1 MARAASAPGRYWF
14 GVTWHGLRASDA
26 YINAPL
32 PNKHADLVTYGV
44 SYGNGRVMV
53 TSGLPQPTSA
63 RIRQAEQQ
71 IFGKPRACTLADST
85 PAHITLFPTTHVP
98 SSGLSA
104 RIARQ
109 VASSR
114 FWRIVSAKEVATVF
128 APVALLP
135 TPQAACHAL
144 RPAAGG

>member
-1 MARAASAPGRYWF
+1 MATDAEGATKVVKLTVRGAASDR
-14 GVTWHGLRASDA
+14 DA
-26 YINAPL
+26 RR
-32 PNKHADLVTYGV
+32 G
-44 SYGNGRVMV
+44 
-53 TSGLPQPTSA
+53 
-63 RIRQAEQQ
+63 
-71 IFGKPRACTLADST
+71 
-85 PAHITLFPTTHVP
+85 
-98 SSGLSA
+98 
-104 RIARQ
+104 ARQ